1 MAKKE
6 LFESNPLF
14 KFIIKFFGAFP
25 VERGKG
31 DTEIIDTSLSKLEM
45 GRNLLVFPEGTR
57 SKDGKVGKG
66 KSGVAVIAAA
76 AQVPVI
82 PVGISFKG
90 SKLKFRS
97 KVTVRYGK
105 PIDLKQMG
113 ICDAS
118 PQNIKILKH
127 KIMQD
132 ITELVD

>member
-6 LFESNPLF
+6 LFEGNPLF

-31 DTEIIDTSLSKLEM
+31 DTEIIDISLSKLEM

-57 SKDGKVGKG
+57 SKNGKVGKG
-66 KSGVAVIAAA
+66 KSGVALIAAA

-82 PVGISFKG
+82 PVGISFEG

-105 PIDLKQMG
+105 PIALKEIG
-113 ICDAS
+113 VCDTS

-127 KIMQD
+127 RIMQD